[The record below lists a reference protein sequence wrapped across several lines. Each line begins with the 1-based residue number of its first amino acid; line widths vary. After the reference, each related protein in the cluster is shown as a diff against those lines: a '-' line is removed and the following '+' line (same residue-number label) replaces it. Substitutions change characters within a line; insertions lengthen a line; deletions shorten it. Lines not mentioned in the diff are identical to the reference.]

1 MLRQILASGIAAET
15 EVSEEESAVDRTQ
28 PEVRKRT
35 DLLFPFG
42 ILLLILSLADIAIR
56 SLRWKDVLMVFRRV

>member
-1 MLRQILASGIAAET
+1 MLRQIFADGIGS
-15 EVSEEESAVDRTQ
+15 VSEEPGEDRINQTE
-28 PEVRKRT
+28 PETRKWT